1 MRGASRAVLL
11 QWCACQHS
19 SASRSAP
26 SRRRGSAEPTVH
38 LVFAHGSGDVGPD
51 AFPQQVAAFPDAEF
65 PVLAG
70 YGDDRPTVCDVAASA
85 QSLALRAA
93 DADGLVG
100 YSFGAVSAAMAVG
113 MEPPAALV
121 LIEPALFQL
130 ARERPATSW
139 LIDRLEPIYLDA
151 SLDDETFGRRLLGAL
166 RGEDPG
172 PLLAPEAL
180 RWSRRTRLHGA
191 PWRHP
196 VDADCLAETRML
208 VLTGGW
214 KDEYE
219 EVAAALVEL
228 GAEHE
233 VLAGHDHRVVD
244 HPACSD
250 RIREFVG
257 AA

>member
-1 MRGASRAVLL
+1 MR
-11 QWCACQHS
+11 
-19 SASRSAP
+19 
-26 SRRRGSAEPTVH
+26 
-38 LVFAHGSGDVGPD
+38 LVFAHGSGHVGVAACPL
-51 AFPQQVAAFPDAEF
+51 QEAAFPEAEF
-65 PVLAG
+65 PVLPG
-70 YGDDRPTVCDVAASA
+70 YAAEEPTVADVAAAA

-100 YSFGAVSAAMAVG
+100 YSYGGVSAAMAAC

-130 ARERPATSW
+130 ARDRPASARM
-139 LIDRLEPIYLDA
+139 IARLDPIYLDA
-151 SLDDETFGRRLLGAL
+151 SLDDETFGRRFLTAME
-166 RGEDPG
+166 RGDPG
-172 PLLAPEAL
+172 PLLTPEAL

-196 VDADCLAETRML
+196 VEAACIAETRTL

-214 KDEYE
+214 RDEYE

-233 VLAGHDHRVVD
+233 VLPGHGHRVID
-244 HPACSD
+244 HPDSSE
-250 RIREFVG
+250 RIRAFVEAG
-257 AA
+257 